1 MESILGKGAKSN
13 WFKDWV
19 CDEIAR
25 GCNPTICVRFDHK
38 IRVSDDFFDF
48 LTRFYGM
55 ANSILLIVLMRPFLK
70 PILRVWTAMKLASKS
85 VYQYLMEAV
94 WKKNSVQRQTST
106 KRCVEIYLTIP
117 LFHTSWSTK
126 LQSKA
131 VYSISKIL
139 LLASTQITTLQL
151 FSATLNFNYVCLF
164 SFKI

>member
-1 MESILGKGAKSN
+1 MESILGKGTKSN

-94 WKKNSVQRQTST
+94 WKKLSETTNVN
-106 KRCVEIYLTIP
+106 
-117 LFHTSWSTK
+117 
-126 LQSKA
+126 KA
-131 VYSISKIL
+131 LRKSLPNNPPFSYQLIN
-139 LLASTQITTLQL
+139 QITIKSSL
-151 FSATLNFNYVCLF
+151 
-164 SFKI
+164 